1 MLGQLH
7 DARGQRDLVS
17 AQLARP
23 AAPVPSLISG
33 GNRVAHGVRQA
44 QLVRERARESV
55 VRLDHA
61 VEFVVSGHH
70 ELERDT
76 QAVQRLVAGADPAH
90 RGERRPQAA
99 HVVRRELGGLQRYVV
114 PEPLRL
120 LVRVRVAADVNQQ
133 RGVVDR
139 GPLLLRHLHALSDPQ
154 CDQALPQDVLHGLPE
169 AEVDAQRQRRDE
181 LREANV

>member
-23 AAPVPSLISG
+23 AATVPSLISG
-33 GNRVAHGVRQA
+33 GNRVAHCVRQA

-55 VRLDHA
+55 VLPDHA
-61 VEFVVSGHH
+61 VDFAVPGHH

-99 HVVRRELGGLQRYVV
+99 HVVRRELGGFQSYVV

-120 LVRVRVAADVNQQ
+120 LVRVRVA
-133 RGVVDR
+133 
-139 GPLLLRHLHALSDPQ
+139 PTLTSS
-154 CDQALPQDVLHGLPE
+154 
-169 AEVDAQRQRRDE
+169 AE
-181 LREANV
+181 